1 MQGQAQH
8 AVVTAIVTFSNEN
21 WAQPATC
28 AWQAVELG
36 FDARCDAP
44 EPSDISLVPAVN
56 QMSRRSESSSPPSG
70 WGTYDRHITIM
81 VLESSRLCL
90 R

>member
-21 WAQPATC
+21 WAQPATS
-28 AWQAVELG
+28 AGQAAELG
-36 FDARCDAP
+36 FDARCDTP

-56 QMSRRSESSSPPSG
+56 QMPWRRESSSP
-70 WGTYDRHITIM
+70 
-81 VLESSRLCL
+81 
-90 R
+90 